1 MREDKFIG
9 LVTSKAW
16 RGQLATILLQHIS
29 PGEVEQSDL
38 HQMLVHYGFGG
49 DWKAAARQ
57 YLGQNKPVPA
67 AIVRGILDD
76 LERPKKRGRNARKE
90 QRAEQLADDIA
101 CFLATEHLMKKK
113 GKRLRVSPACE
124 QVGALMAGKRMSR
137 QAVSDARERG
147 LAAIQALETQ
157 SLKLQENL

>member
-1 MREDKFIG
+1 MAEDKFIS
-9 LVTSKAW
+9 LVTSQAW
-16 RGQLATILLQHIS
+16 RGQLAAILLAHQS
-29 PGEVEQSDL
+29 PKEVEQSDL
-38 HQMLVHYGFGG
+38 HQMLVHYAFGG
-49 DWKAAARQ
+49 DWKTAAK
-57 YLGQNKPVPA
+57 YYIGQKKPVPA
-67 AIVRGILDD
+67 SIVKGILDN

-113 GKRLRVSPACE
+113 GKRLKVSPACE
-124 QVGALMAGKRMSR
+124 QVGARMAGKCMSR

-147 LAAIQALETQ
+147 LAGIQALEAQ